1 MLMAGWLVAQETKSR
16 HQLILC
22 TTCRKTGTDCRIG
35 LRLLQSLGQAADL
48 GRAAGLPEDFGISGT
63 ACLSGCARPCT
74 VAFVAD
80 GKTSYLFGDVDPN
93 EDLSALVEFARLY
106 RARENGMTRLDER
119 PGVLR
124 GKCLARIPS
133 AIMAS
138 ELTTRELL

>member
-1 MLMAGWLVAQETKSR
+1 MAQDTRTR

-22 TTCRKTGTDCRIG
+22 TTCRKTGTDCKPG
-35 LRLLQSLGQAADL
+35 LDLLRSLNRTTDL

-80 GKTSYLFGDVDPN
+80 GKTSYLFGDIDPQEN
-93 EDLSALVEFARLY
+93 LDALVEFAKLY
-106 RARENGMTRLDER
+106 RAREDGMTRFNER
-119 PGVLR
+119 PRELR

-133 AIMAS
+133 ALMMTEA
-138 ELTTRELL
+138 TDRELV